1 MSITDKSDA
10 EIIDIAQPMIDDVVN
25 ASNQR
30 DWEAFSQYQTEEEAN
45 DPDNKKNVETLWKEH
60 KLFTSL
66 SLDREILAVL
76 RNDDVAQVIWK
87 QSSTE
92 VFGDYLGRYFI
103 KEINQDI
110 KEVGFLIH

>member
-30 DWEAFSQYQTEEEAN
+30 DWEAFSQYQTEEEVN

-66 SLDREILAVL
+66 SLDTEILAVL

-87 QSSTE
+87 QSIQKYQVTIWGVTS
-92 VFGDYLGRYFI
+92 
-103 KEINQDI
+103 
-110 KEVGFLIH
+110 